1 MVDLSSSFVWSELD
15 EAGKYEV
22 WSAHVEARKEDP
34 VHFSYPAFCDA
45 MDLIST
51 TA

>member
-15 EAGKYEV
+15 EAGRYEV
-22 WSAHVEARKEDP
+22 WSAHIEAGGQD
-34 VHFSYPAFCDA
+34 FTYPAFCDA